1 MTIFGIPIYV
11 LPSFSTQT
19 TKECAMSTGT
29 QGSLHGRASRK
40 LVVRAYIALT
50 VAFALVLAA
59 CVPGDNN
66 GGSAVGE
73 GTVVIGVLAPI
84 TGPLAPYGA
93 AIKNGMEIAVDL
105 INADGGFGG
114 RKVEYIL
121 ADDQTDPKV
130 AAQQARK
137 LLVQDGV
144 DLLMGTTS
152 SATTLAVIPVAE
164 AANKPFF
171 YITEGEAKT
180 CDNSGGTRSLIFGNG
195 ETPEQ
200 KMVKYVPY
208 MLQNLGK
215 RVYFIGSD
223 YVFPHFVNDTT
234 AKFVE
239 DGGGTV
245 VGTDYAPLGT
255 TEFSSYISKIK
266 SAKPDV
272 IFISVVGTDG
282 VALVKQLGQFGLD
295 KEAKLTGMPTFAPE
309 VLAGVADVSQGVYT
323 VDRYWEGLDNPLN
336 KEYVAAYN
344 KRFPNENPVPTMAAV
359 GTYGTLLLFKAAIE
373 KADSIQADDVAKAL
387 SGISV
392 DTPTGKLTVN
402 AENHIVTGPEYLL
415 QVKGMGYELVQDFG
429 EVAHPGHSGCSSSDI

>member
-1 MTIFGIPIYV
+1 
-11 LPSFSTQT
+11 
-19 TKECAMSTGT
+19 MSTGT
-29 QGSLHGRASRK
+29 QGPSYGRASRK
-40 LVVRAYIALT
+40 LVGRASIALA
-50 VAFALVLAA
+50 VAGALALTA
-59 CVPGDNN
+59 CGSGNDS
-66 GGSAVGE
+66 GGSAGK
-73 GTVVIGVLAPI
+73 GTVKIGVLAPI

-93 AIKNGMEIAVDL
+93 AMKNGMEVAVDL

-114 RKVEYIL
+114 RKVEYTL
-121 ADDQTDPKV
+121 VDDQTDPKV
-130 AAQQARK
+130 AAAQARK
-137 LLVQDGV
+137 LLVQDRV

-152 SATTLAVIPVAE
+152 SATTLAVILQAE
-164 AANKPFF
+164 AAKKPFI
-171 YITEGEAKT
+171 YVAEGEDKA
-180 CDNSGGTRSLIFGNG
+180 CDKSGGTRPLIFGNG

-200 KMVKYVPY
+200 KMAKYVPY

-234 AKFVE
+234 AKLVE
-239 DGGGTV
+239 DNGGTV

-266 SAKPDV
+266 SAEPDV

-295 KEAKLTGMPTFAPE
+295 KQAKLTGMPTFAPE
-309 VLAGVADVSQGVYT
+309 VLTGIADVSQGVYT
-323 VDRYWEGLDNPLN
+323 VDRYWEGLDNPVN
-336 KEYVAAYN
+336 KKYVAAYK
-344 KRFPNENPVPTMAAV
+344 KRFPGEDPIPTMAAV
-359 GTYGTLLLFKAAIE
+359 GTYGTLLLYKAAIE
-373 KADSIQADDVAKAL
+373 KADSIEADDVAKAL

-415 QVKGMGYELVQDFG
+415 RVEGKGYDLVRDFG
-429 EVAHPGHSGCSSSDI
+429 EVAHLGHSGCSSSGI